1 MIGFDWPSQP
11 TILGVVS
18 VVCMML
24 FVLCGGVVVRP
35 VWWRATIV
43 AQVATVGALLP
54 DISFCAGMRA
64 CHSPK
69 LLG

>member
-18 VVCMML
+18 VVCMVL

-35 VWWRATIV
+35 VRWRATIV
-43 AQVATVGALLP
+43 ARVATVGAAFP
-54 DISFCAGMRA
+54 DISFPAGMRA
-64 CHSPK
+64 PTGPK

>member
-18 VVCMML
+18 VVCMVL

-43 AQVATVGALLP
+43 AHMQRVLQHFP
-54 DISFCAGMRA
+54 DISFWAGMRA
-64 CHSPK
+64 TNSPK

>member
-18 VVCMML
+18 VVCMVL

-35 VWWRATIV
+35 VRWRASSV
-43 AQVATVGALLP
+43 AHVAMFDALFP
-54 DISFCAGMRA
+54 DISFWAGMRA
-64 CHSPK
+64 PTGPK

>member
-1 MIGFDWPSQP
+1 
-11 TILGVVS
+11 V
-18 VVCMML
+18 L

-43 AQVATVGALLP
+43 AQVATVGALFP
-54 DISFCAGMRA
+54 DISFPTGMQA
-64 CHSPK
+64 TNSPK